1 MIRFLFNLTFIY
13 PIKILLYS
21 IAAFFYFIAF
31 FIEFIGW
38 ATTFIGYIISL
49 IFYLLKGLISFV
61 NNLNGKQ
68 NNKTIKTE
76 YQNKIFREPPQ
87 FNHNRKSIFKEKE
100 PSWEEKGF
108 EREAKLWGLSENDK
122 RIAKEERMSPAD
134 FIEAEERDDD
144 ELITDE
150 WE

>member
-1 MIRFLFNLTFIY
+1 MIRFLVNLTFIY
-13 PIKILLYS
+13 QFKILLYS

-38 ATTFIGYIISL
+38 ATTFIGYIIGF
-49 IFYLLKGLISFV
+49 IFYLLKYLILLIT
-61 NNLNGKQ
+61 NKQ
-68 NNKTIKTE
+68 GSKTYKTE
-76 YQNKIFREPPQ
+76 YQNQIFPKSPKI
-87 FNHNRKSIFKEKE
+87 NSNVKSIFKEKE
-100 PSWEEKGF
+100 LSWKEKEF
-108 EREAKLWGLSENDK
+108 EKEAKFWGLSESDK